1 MHGAAGDGDDFL
13 FDGEGLLDGGWDVC
27 RLVVDSRVTRGHH
40 LGRLAD
46 PEHLLV
52 LAEVAVTAE
61 GLLHDLARHHAEFA
75 AVVGLVVHALGDFG
89 DVLGGWG

>member
-1 MHGAAGDGDDFL
+1 MHGATGDGDDFL
-13 FDGEGLLDGGWDVC
+13 FDGEGLLDGGCDVC
-27 RLVVDSRVTRGHH
+27 GFVVDSGETRGHH

-52 LAEVAVTAE
+52 LAQVAIAAE

-75 AVVGLVVHALGDFG
+75 AVVGLVVHALRDSG
-89 DVLGGWG
+89 DVFRSW